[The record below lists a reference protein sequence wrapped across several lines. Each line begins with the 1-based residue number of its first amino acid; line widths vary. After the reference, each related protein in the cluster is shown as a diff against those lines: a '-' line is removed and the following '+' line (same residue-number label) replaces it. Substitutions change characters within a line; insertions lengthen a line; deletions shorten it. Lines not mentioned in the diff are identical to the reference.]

1 LTKPKLHVREISK
14 FRACRLLKGKF
25 MKSMNLITVW
35 GVLAM
40 GLASAGFAETTLTP
54 KAQLASETKK
64 IAAAYEADK
73 KLCNDE
79 ASSKARLQCRRD
91 AKAEYDGA
99 LATAKAKTAA
109 TTPVQAPASVR
120 TLCAECGKVVAL
132 SLADK
137 PGDSS
142 PLGVVAG
149 GVAGAVLGHQV
160 GGGTGKDLATIAGAL
175 GGAYAGK
182 KIEEKVKTEKVW
194 TVSVQYGDGHRADF
208 NFSQDPGLK
217 VGDTV
222 KNSGSTV
229 VRD

>member
-1 LTKPKLHVREISK
+1 MT
-14 FRACRLLKGKF
+14 
-25 MKSMNLITVW
+25 LITIW
-35 GVLAM
+35 GMLVM
-40 GLASAGFAETTLTP
+40 GLASTGFAETTLTP
-54 KAQLASETKK
+54 KALLAAETQK

-79 ASSKARLQCRRD
+79 VSSKARLQCRRD

-99 LATAKAKTAA
+99 VAA
-109 TTPVQAPASVR
+109 AV
-120 TLCAECGKVVAL
+120 

-142 PLGVVAG
+142 PLGVIAG

-182 KIEEKVKTEKVW
+182 TIEEKVKTEKVW
-194 TVSVQYGDGHRADF
+194 TVSVQYGDGHRANF

-222 KNSGSTV
+222 KNSGITV